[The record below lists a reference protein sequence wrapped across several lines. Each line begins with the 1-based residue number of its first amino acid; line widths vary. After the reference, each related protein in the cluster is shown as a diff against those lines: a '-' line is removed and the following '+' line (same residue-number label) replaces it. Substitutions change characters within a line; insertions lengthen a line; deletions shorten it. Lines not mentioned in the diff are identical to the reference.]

1 MNRLFF
7 LVLFLSASISIHAQA
22 PQAFAYQAIL
32 RSADGQIRSDQN
44 VTIEIQILKDSPMG
58 NPVYTESQNVTTN
71 TLGLIN
77 ITVGEGTSNDN
88 FSAIDWG
95 NGSYFMQTSVDGEV
109 FGTSQLLSVPYAL
122 YAESA
127 GNSFSGDYN
136 DLSNVPVFT
145 ESDPLFSAAAAKDI
159 TDAGSGQVITESERD
174 QLNDA
179 IVPVGAV
186 AQGNLLTYDGD
197 NWIAKD
203 LISGNTGSNQSF
215 SIVQPFL
222 AINYIIALQGIFP
235 SRSGLEPFIGEISM
249 FGGNFA
255 PRGWAFCN
263 GQLLPIAQN
272 TALFSL
278 IGTFYG
284 GDGRTTF
291 ALPDLRSRVPVHS
304 GQGPGLSPYQ
314 VGQQGGSEIMFLNVN
329 QIPSHNHTVK
339 GN

>member
-1 MNRLFF
+1 MNRLFYLILCF
-7 LVLFLSASISIHAQA
+7 SASISIHAQA
-22 PQAFAYQAIL
+22 PQAFAYQAVL

-58 NPVYTESQNVTTN
+58 SPVYTESQNVTTN

-77 ITVGEGTSNDN
+77 ITVGEGTSNDDI
-88 FSAIDWG
+88 SAIDWG

-179 IVPVGAV
+179 IVPFGTVV
-186 AQGNLLTYDGD
+186 QGNLLTYDGN
-197 NWIAKD
+197 NWVAKD
-203 LISGNTGSNQSF
+203 LISGNAGGNQDF
-215 SIVQPFL
+215 SIVQPYQ
-222 AINYIIALQGIFP
+222 AINYIIALQGVFP
-235 SRSGLEPFIGEISM
+235 SRSGPEPYIGEISM

-255 PRGWAFCN
+255 PRGWAFCD

-278 IGTFYG
+278 LGTIYG

-291 ALPDLRSRVPVHS
+291 ALPDLRGRVPVHS
-304 GQGPGLSPYQ
+304 GNGPGLSDYR
-314 VGQQGGSEIMFLNVN
+314 VGQRGGSERIILTIN
-329 QIPSHNHTVK
+329 QIPSHNHSVK

>member
-1 MNRLFF
+1 MNRF
-7 LVLFLSASISIHAQA
+7 LALIVFLSASISIHAQA
-22 PQAFAYQAIL
+22 PQAFAYQAVL

-44 VTIEIQILKDSPMG
+44 ITIEIQILKDSPMG

-71 TLGLIN
+71 ALGLIN
-77 ITVGEGTSNDN
+77 ITVGEGMTMDN
-88 FSAIDWG
+88 LNTIDWS
-95 NGSYFMQTSVDGEV
+95 NGSYFMQTSVDGTV

-122 YAESA
+122 YAENA
-127 GNSFSGDYN
+127 GNTFSGDYN
-136 DLSNVPVFT
+136 DLSNVPAVT
-145 ESDPLFSAAAAKDI
+145 ESDPVFSAAAAKNI

-179 IVPVGAV
+179 IVPLGAV
-186 AQGNLLTYDGD
+186 QNGNLLTYDGN
-197 NWIAKD
+197 NWIAQD
-203 LISGNTGSNQSF
+203 LLTGNTGGSQAF
-215 SIVQPFL
+215 SIVQPYQS
-222 AINYIIALQGIFP
+222 INYIIALVGLFP
-235 SRSGLEPFIGEISM
+235 SRSGAEPFIGEISM

-278 IGTFYG
+278 LGTTYG

-291 ALPDLRSRVPVHS
+291 GLPDLRGRVPVHF
-304 GQGPGLSPYQ
+304 GNGPGLSDYRL
-314 VGQQGGSEIMFLNVN
+314 GQKGGAERMILNVT